1 MHGSETGS
9 KTENKVLSM
18 IINIL
23 GTDYEIIMDVS
34 ENNDTRLKMADAYC
48 DFTTK
53 QIKVSPIEPDENTF
67 NKLEV
72 YKQKV
77 IRHEIV
83 HAFMYESGLDN
94 NSEWGRDETLID
106 WIAIQLP
113 KLMKA
118 AVEAG
123 TIE

>member
-1 MHGSETGS
+1 M
-9 KTENKVLSM
+9 K
-18 IINIL
+18 INIL
-23 GTDYEIIMDVS
+23 GTEYEIIMDVPQN
-34 ENNDTRLKMADAYC
+34 EDTRLKTADAYC

-53 QIKVSPIEPDENTF
+53 QIKVSPMEPDENTF
-67 NKLEV
+67 NNLDSW
-72 YKQKV
+72 KQKV
-77 IRHEIV
+77 VRHELV

-123 TIE
+123 AIE

>member
-1 MHGSETGS
+1 M
-9 KTENKVLSM
+9 K
-18 IINIL
+18 INIL
-23 GTDYEIIMDVS
+23 GTDYEITMDVS
-34 ENNDTRLKMADAYC
+34 QNEDTRMKTADAYC

-53 QIKVSPIEPDENTF
+53 QIKVSPMEPNENTF
-67 NKLEV
+67 NNLEV
-72 YKQKV
+72 YKRKV

-83 HAFMYESGLDN
+83 HAFMFESGLDI

-118 AVEAG
+118 AAEAG
-123 TIE
+123 AIE